1 MGRFFE
7 DFSSWLGTR
16 NPHRSTG
23 PSAEDSEWVTLMLA
37 VVRNLAVAL
46 MHRYLGSWESQSNPS
61 GVNGVPARAG
71 LMEM

>member
-1 MGRFFE
+1 
-7 DFSSWLGTR
+7 
-16 NPHRSTG
+16 
-23 PSAEDSEWVTLMLA
+23 MLA